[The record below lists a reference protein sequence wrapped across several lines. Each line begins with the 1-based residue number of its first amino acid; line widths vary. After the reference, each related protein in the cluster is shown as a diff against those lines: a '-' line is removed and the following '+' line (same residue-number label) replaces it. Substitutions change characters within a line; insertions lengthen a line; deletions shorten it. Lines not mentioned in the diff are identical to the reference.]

1 MHFSLSIVSYVLDT
15 VTSWI
20 STYGYPGAFLAALLE
35 TIFPPIPSEL
45 IFPLIGF
52 TAQTKGLGLENAIGM
67 ATIGALGS
75 TIGSIAI
82 YFVALKLGKRV
93 FLRLGKYIRI
103 GESEL
108 NKSEKWF
115 ENHGTIAV
123 FAGRM
128 APGIREIISI
138 PAGISKMN
146 LSKFIIFT
154 FAGSLIWCISLT
166 LVGYY
171 IGDVWNKLVQGSGV
185 FNIISIVIILGIL
198 AVLGYHYY
206 HKRHKKS
213 SSFNNT

>member
-1 MHFSLSIVSYVLDT
+1 MYYVLDT

-20 STYGYPGAFLAALLE
+20 SIYGYPGAFLAALLE
-35 TIFPPIPSEL
+35 TIFPPMPSEL
-45 IFPLIGF
+45 VFPLIGF
-52 TAQTKGLGLENAIGM
+52 TAQSKGLGLENAIGM
-67 ATIGALGS
+67 AIVSALGS
-75 TIGSIAI
+75 TVGSIAI
-82 YFVALKLGKRV
+82 YFVALKLGKTV
-93 FLRLGKYIRI
+93 FLRLGKYIRM

-115 ENHGTIAV
+115 EYHGAIAV

-146 LSKFIIFT
+146 LSKFILFT
-154 FAGSLIWCISLT
+154 FSGSLIWCVSLT

-171 IGDVWNKLVQGSGV
+171 IGDAWNKLVEGSGV
-185 FNIISIVIILGIL
+185 FNIISIAIIVGILGI
-198 AVLGYHYY
+198 LGYHYY

-213 SSFNNT
+213 SSFNTKTSNL

>member
-1 MHFSLSIVSYVLDT
+1 MSYILDAI
-15 VTSWI
+15 TSWI
-20 STYGYPGAFLAALLE
+20 GTYGYPGAFLAALLE

-52 TAQTKGLGLENAIGM
+52 IAQSKGLGLENALGM
-67 ATIGALGS
+67 AIVGALGS
-75 TIGSIAI
+75 TVGAIAI
-82 YFVALKLGKRV
+82 YFIALKLGKTV
-93 FLRLGKYIRI
+93 FLRLVKYMKI

-108 NKSEKWF
+108 DKSEKWF
-115 ENHGTIAV
+115 ENYGAIAV

-146 LSKFIIFT
+146 ISKFILFT

-171 IGDVWNKLVQGSGV
+171 IGDAWNKFVEGSGV
-185 FNIISIVIILGIL
+185 FNIISIVIIVGIL

-206 HKRHKKS
+206 NKRHKRS
-213 SSFNNT
+213 R

>member
-1 MHFSLSIVSYVLDT
+1 MHFYLSIVSYVLDT

-82 YFVALKLGKRV
+82 YFVALKLGKTV
-93 FLRLGKYIRI
+93 FLRLGKYIRM

-115 ENHGTIAV
+115 ENH
-123 FAGRM
+123 
-128 APGIREIISI
+128 
-138 PAGISKMN
+138 
-146 LSKFIIFT
+146 
-154 FAGSLIWCISLT
+154 
-166 LVGYY
+166 
-171 IGDVWNKLVQGSGV
+171 
-185 FNIISIVIILGIL
+185 
-198 AVLGYHYY
+198 
-206 HKRHKKS
+206 
-213 SSFNNT
+213 